1 MSVYVTESIRF
12 HGICH
17 AVCVCVCVRVV
28 YQAGAEALDQAKLAF
43 IRKNLSMSLHVCTE
57 SIRHYSLAVEQGGY
71 DLGQPSRDF
80 LARIQNDMK
89 SLQQHNQPGFHS
101 GQKNSQI
108 SNLSI
113 GEHTDRERGQ
123 NKGSDRDWE
132 QQRQEQ
138 QRLQQQRQLKGI
150 DMETRVIDT
159 TFRFSPFSTAAGF
172 VGQDL
177 SVEREDARFTDVP
190 DILLLY

>member
-1 MSVYVTESIRF
+1 ML
-12 HGICH
+12 C
-17 AVCVCVCVRVV
+17 VCVCVCVV

-43 IRKNLSMSLHVCTE
+43 IRKNLSMSLHLCNE

-71 DLGQPSRDF
+71 DLGQPPRDF

-101 GQKNSQI
+101 GTKNSQI
-108 SNLSI
+108 SSVSI
-113 GEHTDRERGQ
+113 GEYIDRERGQ
-123 NKGSDRDWE
+123 NKGSDRDRE
-132 QQRQEQ
+132 QRRQ
-138 QRLQQQRQLKGI
+138 QQQRQLTSV

-177 SVEREDARFTDVP
+177 SVEREDAR
-190 DILLLY
+190 YR

>member
-1 MSVYVTESIRF
+1 M
-12 HGICH
+12 
-17 AVCVCVCVRVV
+17 CVCVV

-71 DLGQPSRDF
+71 DLGQPARDF

-89 SLQQHNQPGFHS
+89 NLQQHNQPGLHS
-101 GQKNSQI
+101 GKKNSQI

-113 GEHTDRERGQ
+113 GEYRDREGGQ
-123 NKGSDRDWE
+123 NKGDRDRE
-132 QQRQEQ
+132 QQRQVTSV
-138 QRLQQQRQLKGI
+138 

-177 SVEREDARFTDVP
+177 SVEREDDRFTDVP

>member
-1 MSVYVTESIRF
+1 
-12 HGICH
+12 
-17 AVCVCVCVRVV
+17 V
-28 YQAGAEALDQAKLAF
+28 YQAGAEALDQAKLAY
-43 IRKNLSMSLHVCTE
+43 IRKNLSMSSQVCTE
-57 SIRHYSLAVEQGGY
+57 SIRQYSLAVEQGGY
-71 DLGQPSRDF
+71 DLGQPARDF

-89 SLQQHNQPGFHS
+89 NLQQHNQPGFHS
-101 GQKNSQI
+101 GKKNSQI

-113 GEHTDRERGQ
+113 GEYIDRERGQ
-123 NKGSDRDWE
+123 NKGSDRD
-132 QQRQEQ
+132 RQP
-138 QRLQQQRQLKGI
+138 LQERQLARV

-177 SVEREDARFTDVP
+177 SVEREDARFTHVP